1 MPELPE
7 VETTKR
13 GIAPH
18 IEGQKISRLTVRDS
32 RLRWPIPEELPEQ
45 VQDQTILKVSR
56 RGKYL
61 VIQLDQGSLLIH
73 LGMSGNL
80 RILFDDP
87 TPNKHDH
94 FDIEFHNGTRLRYHD
109 PRRFGALLYTEAD
122 VAAHEL
128 ISHLGPEPL
137 SEAFSADYLYQISRK
152 RKTKIKTLI
161 MDARVVVGA
170 GNIYANE
177 ALFLSGIY
185 PHKQAGKISRVACER
200 LVAAIKQVLSQAIEQ
215 GGTTLK
221 DFVGGDGKPGY
232 FAQSLNVYGRAG
244 LPCLKCQTLIKETRT
259 NNRSTCYCTRCQ
271 PSK

>member
-7 VETTKR
+7 VETTRR

-18 IEGQKISRLTVRDS
+18 IEGRRISRITVRDK
-32 RLRWPIPEELPEQ
+32 RLRWPVDDELADWA
-45 VQDQTILKVSR
+45 QDQTIHTVER
-56 RGKYL
+56 RSKYL
-61 VIQLDQGSLLIH
+61 IIHLDKGVLLIH

-94 FDIEFHNGTRLRYHD
+94 FDIELDNGSRLRYHD
-109 PRRFGALLYTEAD
+109 PRRFGAFMHTAEPIAQ
-122 VAAHEL
+122 HFL
-128 ISHLGPEPL
+128 IHHLGPEPL
-137 SEAFSADYLYQISRK
+137 TNAFSSDYLYQLCRK
-152 RKTKIKTLI
+152 RKVKIKTLI
-161 MDARVVVGA
+161 MDAKVVVGV

-177 ALFLSGIY
+177 ALFLAGIY
-185 PHKQAGKISRVACER
+185 PHKPAGRITRAESER
-200 LVAAIKQVLSQAIEQ
+200 LTTAIKRVLADAIDQ

-244 LPCLKCQTLIKETRT
+244 LPCLSCGTIIKEMRT
-259 NNRSTCYCTRCQ
+259 NNRSTCYCARCQ
-271 PSK
+271 PR

>member
-18 IEGQKISRLTVRDS
+18 IEGQQISRVSIRDF
-32 RLRWPIPEELPEQ
+32 RLRWPIEESLAAWA
-45 VQDQTILKVSR
+45 QDQTIHSVER
-56 RGKYL
+56 RSKYL
-61 VIQLDQGSLLIH
+61 ILNLDSGALLIH

-80 RILFDDP
+80 RVLFDDP

-94 FDIEFHNGTRLRYHD
+94 FDIELSNGTRLRYHD
-109 PRRFGALLYTEAD
+109 PRRFGAFMHTVEPVEQHA
-122 VAAHEL
+122 L
-128 ISHLGPEPL
+128 ITHLGPEPL
-137 SEAFSADYLYQISRK
+137 TDAFTSDYLYQCSRK

-161 MDARVVVGA
+161 MDAKMVVGV

-177 ALFLSGIY
+177 ALFLAGIY
-185 PHKQAGKISRVACER
+185 PHKQAGRLTKAEAVALAES
-200 LVAAIKQVLSQAIEQ
+200 IKQVLAKAIEQ

-244 LPCLKCQTLIKETRT
+244 LPCLVCGTLIKEMRT
-259 NNRSTCYCTRCQ
+259 ANRSTCYCTQCQ
-271 PSK
+271 PS